1 MTAYLNESKGP
12 TLIILAVMKERAL
25 KRHSAFLKLEGD
37 RMNKVVMIIVAIL
50 SMAAVACGK
59 TEQAADQGQVQVQAR
74 KGAPA
79 SASTLSADAEA
90 EARRM
95 LEGYDTVH
103 AKLAAD
109 STDGITV
116 AAARIQ
122 QFANQASAAA
132 PPGLQPHFQ
141 AVASAAESLKQAPAT
156 DIEAT
161 RKAFGTVSNKVV
173 ALLSAEPSLASGRV
187 VFECPMTPNYKKW
200 VQTDKAVKN
209 PHYGKKMLECGVAS
223 HWKV

>member
-1 MTAYLNESKGP
+1 
-12 TLIILAVMKERAL
+12 
-25 KRHSAFLKLEGD
+25 
-37 RMNKVVMIIVAIL
+37 MNKVVMIIVAIL

-59 TEQAADQGQVQVQAR
+59 TEQAADQGQVQVQ

-79 SASTLSADAEA
+79 SASTLPADAEA
-90 EARRM
+90 EARSM

-109 STDGITV
+109 STDGVTL
-116 AAARIQ
+116 AATRIQ
-122 QFANQASAAA
+122 EFANKASAAA
-132 PPGLQPHFQ
+132 PPSLQPHFQ

-156 DIEAT
+156 DIQAT
-161 RKAFGTVSNKVV
+161 RKAFGEVSNKVI
-173 ALLSAEPSLASGRV
+173 ALVSAEPSLASGRF

-209 PHYGKKMLECGVAS
+209 PHYGKKMLECGEAS